1 MGELNQTF
9 NKGLQV
15 VELLQ
20 LHQQLSL
27 VELVA
32 LTEMS
37 KQSLLR
43 CLETLVVRGWVR
55 KRVNDWRYV
64 WIGIASSSLIK
75 QHEIWAKQIMPY
87 IQKIPLKEG
96 MACDLA
102 LLNEAAVLTLVDSTR
117 SRGSEGVN
125 GYVAGYQ
132 PSLVMTALGRAYLFA
147 CSKKEFDKKF
157 SQISHQGDLAERNFI
172 NQTRW
177 LQEKQRIEKQGFSLR
192 EVNDHLSQ
200 LITESLPSQ
209 AIAVPII
216 ASKNSEHRIGNQ
228 SAANAIGAIN
238 LVWQAQKYTFEEV
251 KQEYLDILRVIAK
264 DIAVLI
270 QY

>member
-15 VELLQ
+15 IELLQ

-27 VELVA
+27 IELVD
-32 LTEMS
+32 LTAMT

-64 WIGIASSSLIK
+64 WIGIATSSSIK
-75 QHEIWAKQIMPY
+75 QHEIWAKQMMPHL
-87 IQKIPLKEG
+87 QSIPIREG

-147 CSKKEFDKKF
+147 CTKTEFDNRF
-157 SQISHQGDLAERNFI
+157 SQISHQGDLAERNFVSKA
-172 NQTRW
+172 RW
-177 LQEKQRIEKQGFSLR
+177 LEEGQRIAQQGFTLR
-192 EVNDHLSQ
+192 EVNDHLTQ
-200 LITESLPSQ
+200 LITESLPSL

-216 ASKNSEHRIGNQ
+216 AFTNTDQEISNQ
-228 SAANAIGAIN
+228 NKRQVIGAIN
-238 LVWQAQKYTFEEV
+238 LVWQAKKYTFEEI
-251 KQEYLDILRVIAK
+251 KQEYLAILKKAARDIS
-264 DIAVLI
+264 VLI
-270 QY
+270 QK

>member
-1 MGELNQTF
+1 MGEVNQTF
-9 NKGLQV
+9 NKGLQI

-20 LHQQLSL
+20 MHQQLSL

-32 LTEMS
+32 QTAMT

-64 WIGIASSSLIK
+64 WIGIASSSSIK
-75 QHEIWAKQIMPY
+75 QHETRAKQMMPY
-87 IQKIPLKEG
+87 IQALPLREG
-96 MACDLA
+96 VACDLA
-102 LLNEAAVLTLVDSTR
+102 LINESDVLTLVDSTR

-147 CSKKEFDKKF
+147 CRAKEFDKKL
-157 SQISHQGDLAERNFI
+157 SQISHQGDLAERNFVSKA
-172 NQTRW
+172 RW
-177 LQEKQRIEKQGFSLR
+177 LEEERRIAKQGYTLR

-209 AIAVPII
+209 AIAVPVVLS
-216 ASKNSEHRIGNQ
+216 ASSGQGGSHHNKGDT
-228 SAANAIGAIN
+228 IGAIN
-238 LVWQAQKYTFEEV
+238 IVWQAQKYTLEEIE
-251 KQEYLDILRVIAK
+251 QEYLDVLKTAAK
-264 DIAVLI
+264 DIGAIVKD
-270 QY
+270 